1 MRVGA
6 QRVWSQAPTP
16 GPPGQQ
22 LHRVEVAPSS
32 WGRWGVGAQHGS
44 MPGAVMAAF
53 PWWSLLPPL
62 PVACAHLGVSTKPQ
76 GGEGA
81 DRLGAA
87 QKGREASPR
96 DRCEMD
102 PKPEAKPSCLGTTS
116 HPPTQ
121 ALHPAGSPVPV
132 SLWGTAG
139 QRCCLGDRVQ
149 GWAEGTLWVGG
160 WS

>member
-6 QRVWSQAPTP
+6 QRVWSQAPTL

-81 DRLGAA
+81 GRLGAA

-116 HPPTQ
+116 HTPPTQ

-132 SLWGTAG
+132 RLWGTAG
-139 QRCCLGDRVQ
+139 QRCCLGDHVQ
-149 GWAEGTLWVGG
+149 G
-160 WS
+160 